1 MQNREIGL
9 ALRGLPESRGNGATS
24 MIRAGLS
31 RFRLAGAAV
40 LLGAAIVTSTASA
53 MTLQPPGATPD
64 EKADIAAARS
74 LSRAFQ
80 HVAKRA
86 EPSVVH
92 ITSLQQVYTRR
103 SLFDA
108 PRAELAPGG
117 LGSGVIVTE
126 DGYILTNNHVVAGA
140 DQLRVRLADGRELE
154 CQLVGADPAT
164 DLAVLKVDATG
175 LPILAFGDSDALEVG
190 EWVVAIGSPFG
201 FDSSVTAGIVSAKGR
216 SGIVGRRSAEG
227 LYEEFIQTDAAINP
241 GNSGGPLLDLDGRV
255 VGINTAIITRSGGS
269 IGLGFAI
276 PAKMARSV
284 MENIIA
290 SGRPQR
296 GFLGAVWGDI
306 DVSRAARL
314 GLAAPSG
321 AIIEGVM
328 PESPA
333 DRAGLRVGDV
343 VVAFDGKPVDSFN
356 RLRNAIAFTPP
367 GQTISVEVLRDGDRR
382 VIEAQI
388 ADREEWLAAARREE
402 SIESLGIT
410 VINAVRL
417 GASGFGDAD
426 AGGVQIAS
434 VAPGGLARREGLEP
448 GDLIY
453 AINGRM
459 IANVAEL
466 RQALQSASWRQ
477 GVRIDVERGNRR
489 GYVIIRR

>member
-1 MQNREIGL
+1 MGRSRTGRMLLTGVALSTIALCTTLGL
-9 ALRGLPESRGNGATS
+9 DTHTGSAVV
-24 MIRAGLS
+24 
-31 RFRLAGAAV
+31 AA
-40 LLGAAIVTSTASA
+40 
-53 MTLQPPGATPD
+53 QPPGATPA
-64 EKADIAAARS
+64 EQADIAAARS

-80 HVAKRA
+80 HVAKKA

-103 SLFDA
+103 SMFDA

-140 DQLRVRLADGRELE
+140 AELRVRLSDGRELE
-154 CQLVGADPAT
+154 CTLIGADPAT
-164 DLAVLKVDATG
+164 DLAVLKVEATG
-175 LPILAFGDSDALEVG
+175 LPALSFGDSDALEVG

-201 FDSSVTAGIVSAKGR
+201 FDSSVTAGLVSAKGR
-216 SGIVGRRSAEG
+216 SGIAGRGSAEG

-255 VGINTAIITRSGGS
+255 VGINSAIITRTGGS

-284 MENIIA
+284 MDNLIA

-306 DVSRAARL
+306 DAARAARL
-314 GLAAPSG
+314 GLGVTSG

-328 PESPA
+328 PDSPA
-333 DRAGLRVGDV
+333 DAAGLRVGDV
-343 VVAFDGKPVDSFN
+343 VLSFGGKPVDSFN

-367 GQTISVEVLRDGDRR
+367 GEKVSMEIVRDGDKR
-382 VIEAQI
+382 VINAEV
-388 ADREEWLAAARREE
+388 ADREQWLAAARKEE
-402 SIESLGIT
+402 TIDALGIT
-410 VINAVRL
+410 VINAVRI
-417 GASGFGDAD
+417 GPAGFGDAD

-434 VAPGGLARREGLEP
+434 LDPGGLARREGLEP
-448 GDLIY
+448 GDLIF
-453 AINGRM
+453 AIDGRM
-459 IANVAEL
+459 IASVDEL
-466 RQALQSASWRQ
+466 KKSLSSADWRR
-477 GVRIDVERGNRR
+477 GVRIDVERGGRR
-489 GYVIIRR
+489 GYVIVRR